1 MTTLRGKVSLFCPK
15 KFSYPTW
22 CSSSPGIQLND
33 FKLFG
38 KNQVAKDPAAGA
50 KLFGLHESF
59 LPYFFD
65 ISQINKNDQGVRYR

>member
-33 FKLFG
+33 FKPFG

-65 ISQINKNDQGVRYR
+65 ISQINKNDQGVRCR